1 VQSANAST
9 RAWSTVTHAPG
20 PKDFP
25 AISTHRSGLSICR
38 PSIVADVETRV
49 TPTLGRLA
57 ASVVATCDAMDASR
71 LVAR

>member
-1 VQSANAST
+1 
-9 RAWSTVTHAPG
+9 
-20 PKDFP
+20 
-25 AISTHRSGLSICR
+25 
-38 PSIVADVETRV
+38 VADVETRV